1 MTRQKDTEQRGKKRY
16 RQTTKKKEWKEEAIK
31 KVVTQTDRKKL

>member
-1 MTRQKDTEQRGKKRY
+1 MTERYRTTRKKRY

-31 KVVTQTDRKKL
+31 KVVGQTDRKKL